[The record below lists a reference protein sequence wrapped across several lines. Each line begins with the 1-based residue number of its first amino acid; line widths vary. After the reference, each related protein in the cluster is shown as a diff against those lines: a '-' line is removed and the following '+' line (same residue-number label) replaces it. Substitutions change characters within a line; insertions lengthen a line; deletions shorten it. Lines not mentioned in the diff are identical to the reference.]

1 MSEPQR
7 DRPYDSEPVRKESDT
22 IVDGDVKPLDDRG
35 GFRDTAP
42 NPHDEEGATKTA
54 ARATG
59 AITGMFFPVVIL
71 AIIAIAVI
79 LYFVL

>member
-7 DRPYDSEPVRKESDT
+7 DQPYDPEPVRKESDT
-22 IVDGDVKPLDDRG
+22 VVDSGAKPVDDRG

-42 NPHDEEGATKTA
+42 NPHDERGAEQTA

-71 AIIAIAVI
+71 AIIAIVVI
-79 LYFVL
+79 LFFVL

>member
-7 DRPYDSEPVRKESDT
+7 DQPYDPEPVSKESDT
-22 IVDGDVKPLDDRG
+22 VVGSDAKPVDDRG

-42 NPHDEEGATKTA
+42 NPHDERGAEQTA

-71 AIIAIAVI
+71 AIIAIVVI
-79 LYFVL
+79 LFFVL

>member
-1 MSEPQR
+1 MSDPQR
-7 DRPYDSEPVRKESDT
+7 DSPYDPEPVRKESHT
-22 IVDGDVKPLDDRG
+22 NGNGDASAMDDRG

-42 NPHDEEGATKTA
+42 NPHDEAGTEQTA

-59 AITGMFFPVVIL
+59 AITGMFFPVVIV
-71 AIIAIAVI
+71 AIVAIVVI